1 MKYSDL
7 VEGANIANIGLNR
20 KVWYRFGFRF
30 PSYSFRSVVKH
41 IETVK
46 ELYKC
51 KHPVTGEYLT
61 KESAME
67 LIRQIEEQ
75 EKAEQLAEEAKKQ
88 AEIAANNSTSTTQT
102 TSQTFRI
109 PSTSTSSSASAAL

>member
-20 KVWYRFGFRF
+20 KMLAEMAVYE
-30 PSYSFRSVVKH
+30 PYSFRSVVKH